1 MDYEQIEAVALDL
14 LAKLNSGELKKSEVL
29 PCFEEIKR
37 VAGNEFYLVN
47 EDGTYYLMED
57 GEEI

>member
-1 MDYEQIEAVALDL
+1 MDYEQVEAVALDL
-14 LAKLNSGELKKSEVL
+14 LAKLNSGELKKSEVVACL
-29 PCFEEIKR
+29 EEIKR
-37 VAGNEFYLVN
+37 TAGNEFYLVN